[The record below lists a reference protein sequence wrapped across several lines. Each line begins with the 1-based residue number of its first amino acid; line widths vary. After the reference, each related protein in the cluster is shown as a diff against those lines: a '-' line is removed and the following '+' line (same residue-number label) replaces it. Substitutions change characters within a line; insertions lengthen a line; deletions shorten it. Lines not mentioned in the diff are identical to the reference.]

1 MTCENPATV
10 HGLLILTLQFHLSF
24 AGYHLALSPHS
35 VKDAIGHVLTFGNI
49 NQYSPV
55 VPDELQT
62 ETSNIDYWLE
72 FCGSGGIENCEAL
85 IPFYEAANLFRQERI
100 IY

>member
-1 MTCENPATV
+1 M
-10 HGLLILTLQFHLSF
+10 
-24 AGYHLALSPHS
+24 LSPNS

-62 ETSNIDYWLE
+62 ENSNIEYWLE
-72 FCGSGGIENCEAL
+72 FCGGGGIDNCESL
-85 IPFYEAANLFRQERI
+85 IPFYEAANQFRQERI
-100 IY
+100 VS